1 MPSGF
6 WEKSGKSRKPSVFL
20 LAFAPG
26 VNMYMPLFFFLL
38 FLRAAA
44 GRTQKSPRR
53 FWGAAGGGA
62 EEKEEEEAPKG
73 APHQTLGLIEEGSG
87 RFGERGLSI
96 GSLCFFFPAFLL
108 FLRAAVAA
116 ASFASFCPRG

>member
-6 WEKSGKSRKPSVFL
+6 WEKSGKSRKPNVFL

-44 GRTQKSPRR
+44 GRTQKSPRQR
-53 FWGAAGGGA
+53 PAGGGA
-62 EEKEEEEAPKG
+62 EEKEEEEKG
-73 APHQTLGLIEEGSG
+73 QKHINPGGKS
-87 RFGERGLSI
+87 
-96 GSLCFFFPAFLL
+96 
-108 FLRAAVAA
+108 
-116 ASFASFCPRG
+116 